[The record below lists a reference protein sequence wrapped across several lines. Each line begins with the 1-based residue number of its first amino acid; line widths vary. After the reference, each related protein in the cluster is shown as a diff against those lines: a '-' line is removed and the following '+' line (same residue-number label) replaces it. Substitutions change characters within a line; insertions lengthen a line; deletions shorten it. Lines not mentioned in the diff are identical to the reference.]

1 MGKKLFI
8 YSLIVVLL
16 SFSLGVFVGRVT
28 SIEKSIVDKLNISSG
43 FESWKQMSMNE
54 RITFVCG
61 AMSGM
66 DYAIE
71 VMTNN
76 LMHVNFKISPIDIV
90 NYIDRIF
97 PKMKNKKIIDMF
109 DKFFEDNPY
118 SAMVKRTIMV
128 K

>member
-8 YSLIVVLL
+8 YSLIVVLF

-28 SIEKSIVDKLNISSG
+28 SVEKSIIDKLNIDSG
-43 FESWKQMSMNE
+43 YNSWDKMSVNE
-54 RITFVCG
+54 KITFVCG